1 MADCIFCRIMNRE
14 IPAKIIYE
22 DATSVAFEDIRPEAP
37 HHFLVI
43 PRQHIE
49 SLAGLA
55 ESNEIMVGH
64 LLAVAAKLARERGL
78 EAEGYRTVI
87 NTGAG
92 AGQSV
97 FHLHV
102 HVLGGR
108 AFRWPPG

>member
-1 MADCIFCRIMNRE
+1 MADCIFCRITNRE

-37 HHFLVI
+37 HHFLVV
-43 PRQHIE
+43 PRRHIE
-49 SLAGLA
+49 SLAGLS
-55 ESNEIMVGH
+55 ESDEVMLGH
-64 LLAVAAKLARERGL
+64 LFAVAAKLARERGL
-78 EAEGYRTVI
+78 EAGGFRTVI

-92 AGQSV
+92 AGQTV

-108 AFRWPPG
+108 AFHWPPG